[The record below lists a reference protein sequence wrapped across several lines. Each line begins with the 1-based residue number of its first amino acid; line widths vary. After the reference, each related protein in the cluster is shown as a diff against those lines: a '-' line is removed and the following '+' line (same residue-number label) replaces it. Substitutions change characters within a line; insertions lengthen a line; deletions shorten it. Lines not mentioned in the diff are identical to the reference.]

1 MALSPPRLAAP
12 QRQASTAGASI
23 ERMRPPP
30 GGTRARQ
37 ARYRRP
43 EPNRPTSVVLAPI
56 PNSTGDV
63 MIRRFIG
70 IAALVATVALP
81 VAAQA
86 QGVPGGIE
94 RGSRDGERAAG
105 PVGAVVGVIG
115 GVVGGVGGILGVDE
129 RPRFRSYVVEQRRP
143 SYQYR
148 EDVRIG
154 AVLPEQGVTYYDV
167 PQEYGVRDYRYT
179 VVNGRTVLVDPRT
192 HRIVEVV
199 E

>member
-1 MALSPPRLAAP
+1 
-12 QRQASTAGASI
+12 
-23 ERMRPPP
+23 
-30 GGTRARQ
+30 
-37 ARYRRP
+37 
-43 EPNRPTSVVLAPI
+43 
-56 PNSTGDV
+56 

-70 IAALVATVALP
+70 IAVLVAAVALP
-81 VAAQA
+81 VVAQA

-105 PVGAVVGVIG
+105 PVGAVVGGVIG
-115 GVVGGVGGILGVDE
+115 GGVAGVLGVDE

-154 AVLPEQGVTYYDV
+154 GVLPEQGVTYYDV
-167 PQEYGVRDYRYT
+167 PPEYGARDYRYT
-179 VVNGRTVLVDPRT
+179 VVNGRTVLVEPRT
-192 HRIVEVV
+192 RRIVEIV